1 VPIGGPDRLPLFEV
15 VLASLRAQDGVA
27 FEIIVVEQSC
37 EPELRDCLPAD
48 VIYCHAPSTSP
59 GAGFNKSWALNVG
72 ARIACGD
79 ALVIHDA
86 DYVPPPDYLRT
97 CRAVLGKY
105 EAVRPGRLIFYL
117 GPDATREI
125 IDSRGFAPRTLPK
138 HGVESVVQNNP
149 TPLAVRRETYWEI
162 GGHDESY
169 FGWGEEDAEFLE
181 RLRTRTVCEAGW
193 APMVHLWHAQAPQ
206 KASGKRNH
214 ALHAVIAND
223 PPLRRIEVLR
233 AMSLGGATPQIRST
247 AVEQA

>member
-1 VPIGGPDRLPLFEV
+1 
-15 VLASLRAQDGVA
+15 
-27 FEIIVVEQSC
+27 
-37 EPELRDCLPAD
+37 
-48 VIYCHAPSTSP
+48 
-59 GAGFNKSWALNVG
+59 
-72 ARIACGD
+72 
-79 ALVIHDA
+79 
-86 DYVPPPDYLRT
+86 
-97 CRAVLGKY
+97 
-105 EAVRPGRLIFYL
+105 
-117 GPDATREI
+117 
-125 IDSRGFAPRTLPK
+125 
-138 HGVESVVQNNP
+138 VVQNNP